1 MTLGWLGKKS
11 QFSVQHLDPLGSKL
25 YCKFKRVLYK
35 SGKISIGIDDLFS
48 LLHL

>member
-1 MTLGWLGKKS
+1 MTLGWLKKKAN
-11 QFSVQHLDPLGSKL
+11 FFVQHLDPFGSKL
-25 YCKFKRVLYK
+25 YCKFKGVLYK